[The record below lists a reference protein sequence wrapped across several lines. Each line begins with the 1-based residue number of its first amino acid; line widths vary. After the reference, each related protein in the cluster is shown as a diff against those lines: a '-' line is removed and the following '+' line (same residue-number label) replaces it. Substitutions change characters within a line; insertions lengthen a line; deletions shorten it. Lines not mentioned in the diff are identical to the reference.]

1 MIHIYRKANPLIC
14 IFECPT
20 TFGNEQQAWRVSS
33 LSLVIDYGSYVIT
46 GRAGTGDDSMGFLLT
61 IMQISNT
68 YGGRPMLRLAQS
80 IYVGNFLAQ
89 LMPST
94 PYWCGGGWRRAAPA
108 DCWGRDREGKGQ
120 GGREKDEGGR
130 DWEREAYYLQLGVSR
145 VHFCCILWLSCPC
158 CLLFPSVLQF
168 PSLFFLD
175 ISNLLFLYSYLFS
188 PFIKQV
194 SFFPSYFF
202 IYLFRPL
209 CLRLPDSY
217 SCPASI
223 FSALCAEVWDYGKI
237 QLWGASLCSCRRAR
251 LFIFHFIVIGLFAEG
266 FYLCDILYVSP
277 SPLLL

>member
-1 MIHIYRKANPLIC
+1 M
-14 IFECPT
+14 FECPT

-130 DWEREAYYLQLGVSR
+130 DWEREAYYPQLGVSR

-175 ISNLLFLYSYLFS
+175 ISKLLFLYSYLFS

-202 IYLFRPL
+202 IYLSRPL
-209 CLRLPDSY
+209 CLRLPDCYSAPCVPKFEIMVKY
-217 SCPASI
+217 SCEVLVCAPVAVHVYLYSI
-223 FSALCAEVWDYGKI
+223 LLLLVFL
-237 QLWGASLCSCRRAR
+237 RRAFIYVTFFMF
-251 LFIFHFIVIGLFAEG
+251 LLPLYYCKWFFFIFWWWSQAGNCI
-266 FYLCDILYVSP
+266 
-277 SPLLL
+277 